1 MRSMSATAQLE
12 IVPLTAAIGA
22 EVRDLDLRDL
32 PADVAL
38 ADAVR
43 AAFLAHH
50 VLVFR
55 DQQLD
60 RETHK
65 AVGRMFGE
73 LHRHPSLVRRGAD
86 DPEIFP
92 VTADADSP
100 LNNGGLWHSD
110 LSCEAVPPLGSMLRL
125 IETPPTGGDT
135 LFANMHLAYERL
147 SQPIRELLAD
157 LTAVH
162 DQRRDLAN
170 YGYEPKPGV
179 EYPIHE
185 HPVVAAH
192 PDTGRPYL
200 FVNSSFTARIAQLRP
215 AESDALLKMLNEHV
229 ANDPSLHC
237 RVRWEPGTLTF
248 WDNRS
253 CQHYAVWDYW
263 PAVRRGERVT
273 ICDVAAPRAAATS
286 AR

>member
-1 MRSMSATAQLE
+1 MTTLDIA
-12 IVPLTAAIGA
+12 PLTAALGA
-22 EVRDLDLRDL
+22 EIRNLDLRDL
-32 PADVAL
+32 LADRAL

-43 AAFLAHH
+43 AAFTEHH

-55 DQQLD
+55 DQHID
-60 RETHK
+60 REAHK
-65 AVGRMFGE
+65 AVGRLFGE
-73 LHRHPSLVRRGAD
+73 LHIHPSMIRRGAA

-92 VTADADSP
+92 VKADADTT

-110 LSCEAVPPLGSMLRL
+110 LSCEAMPPLGSMLLLTEAPR
-125 IETPPTGGDT
+125 TGGDT

-147 SQPIRELLAD
+147 SEPIRELLLG

-162 DQRRDLAN
+162 DQRSDLAN
-170 YGYEPKPGV
+170 YGYEPEAGMT
-179 EYPIHE
+179 YPMHE

-200 FVNSSFTARIAQLRP
+200 FVNSSFTTRIVGLQPR
-215 AESDALLKMLNEHV
+215 ESAALLGMLNEHV
-229 ANDPSLHC
+229 ATDPSLHC

-263 PAVRRGERVT
+263 PQVRRGERVT
-273 ICDVAAPRAAATS
+273 IAGSVQPQP
-286 AR
+286 ARV

>member
-1 MRSMSATAQLE
+1 MGTTLDIA
-12 IVPLTAAIGA
+12 PLTAALGA
-22 EVRDLDLRDL
+22 EVRGLDLRDL
-32 PADVAL
+32 PGDSVL

-43 AAFLAHH
+43 SAFVEHH

-55 DQQLD
+55 DQDLD
-60 RETHK
+60 REAHK
-65 AVGRMFGE
+65 AIGRLFGE
-73 LHRHPSLVRRGAD
+73 LHIHPSMVRRNAP

-92 VTADADSP
+92 VEANAETT

-110 LSCEAVPPLGSMLRL
+110 LSCEAMPPLGSMLL
-125 IETPPTGGDT
+125 LTQVPTTGGDT
-135 LFANMHLAYERL
+135 LFANMHLAFERL
-147 SQPIRELLAD
+147 SEPIRELLLG
-157 LTAVH
+157 LTAIH
-162 DQRRDLAN
+162 DQRSDLAN
-170 YGYEPKPGV
+170 YGYEPKPGYD
-179 EYPIHE
+179 YPICE

-200 FVNSSFTARIAQLRP
+200 FVNSSFTTRIVGLRL
-215 AESDALLKMLNEHV
+215 AESDALLRMLHAHV

-263 PAVRRGERVT
+263 PQVRTGERVT
-273 ICDVAAPRAAATS
+273 IADTAQPRP
-286 AR
+286 ARAG

>member
-1 MRSMSATAQLE
+1 M
-12 IVPLTAAIGA
+12 PLTGTIGA

-32 PADVAL
+32 PGDDAL

-43 AAFLAHH
+43 AAFLEHH

-55 DQQLD
+55 DQELD
-60 RETHK
+60 RDAHK
-65 AVGRMFGE
+65 AVGRLFGE
-73 LHRHPSLVRRGAD
+73 LHVHPSMIRRGAA

-92 VTADADSP
+92 VKADADTV

-110 LSCEAVPPLGSMLRL
+110 LSCEAMPPLGSMLL
-125 IETPPTGGDT
+125 LTEAPTTGGDT

-147 SQPIRELLAD
+147 SDPIRELLAG

-162 DQRRDLAN
+162 DQRSDLAN
-170 YGYEPKPGV
+170 YGYEPEAGMT
-179 EYPIHE
+179 YPMHE

-200 FVNSSFTARIAQLRP
+200 FVNSSFTTRIVGLRP
-215 AESDALLKMLNEHV
+215 NESDALLRMLHEHV

-263 PAVRRGERVT
+263 PQVRRGERVT
-273 ICDVAAPRAAATS
+273 IADTVQPRPAFAS
-286 AR
+286 